1 MENSLDIKV
10 SVLCT
15 VYNHEKYLRKCIES
29 ILHQKTSFNFEII
42 IHDDCS
48 IDSSRQII
56 EEYYN
61 KYPSIIVPIFEETN
75 QYSKGKRI
83 LIDFMVPKIK
93 GKYFALCEGDD
104 YWIDECKLQKQ
115 YDFMEEN
122 QEYSLCIHNS
132 IVVDVKDKKIR
143 KIITSRRDSDILCEQ
158 IILGGGGF
166 LATNSIFAPSYYAKK
181 LPNYFENTSLDYIWQ
196 IYLSSQGKTRCFKE
210 FMSAYRTSVPNS
222 WSQRMKKN
230 ITMKINFLN
239 QVCDKLKEINKYT
252 KEKYSDSFEKAILLN
267 KIKTYELQNNYK
279 ELRKEPYRSFIKSS
293 SAIYN
298 IKYLI
303 KKYFRSFYNF
313 YAELKKY

>member
-1 MENSLDIKV
+1 
-10 SVLCT
+10 
-15 VYNHEKYLRKCIES
+15 
-29 ILHQKTSFNFEII
+29 
-42 IHDDCS
+42 
-48 IDSSRQII
+48 
-56 EEYYN
+56 
-61 KYPSIIVPIFEETN
+61 
-75 QYSKGKRI
+75 
-83 LIDFMVPKIK
+83 
-93 GKYFALCEGDD
+93 
-104 YWIDECKLQKQ
+104 
-115 YDFMEEN
+115 
-122 QEYSLCIHNS
+122 
-132 IVVDVKDKKIR
+132 
-143 KIITSRRDSDILCEQ
+143 
-158 IILGGGGF
+158 
-166 LATNSIFAPSYYAKK
+166 
-181 LPNYFENTSLDYIWQ
+181 
-196 IYLSSQGKTRCFKE
+196 
-210 FMSAYRTSVPNS
+210 MSAYRTSVPNS